1 MAFYKMTPLKKLYLN
16 NKFCFVL
23 TLLQPLRRHNPN
35 YALALHSSGF
45 TIACKAKTQ
54 IQTVYYIPIL
64 FSTLKRKNKYFIA

>member
-35 YALALHSSGF
+35 YALALHSSCF

-64 FSTLKRKNKYFIA
+64 FFNSLEKINIF